1 MDFNEVLTWLI
12 IGGLAGSFAGAIM
25 TRSKDGYGPLSNIV
39 LGLIG
44 AVIGGFVFNALDV
57 DLGLGE
63 LKIRYEQVVS
73 AFVGALILL
82 FAMRI
87 IGRR

>member
-1 MDFNEVLTWLI
+1 MDFNEVLVWLI

-44 AVIGGFVFNALDV
+44 AVIGGFVFDALKV
-57 DLGLGE
+57 DLGLGD
-63 LKIRYEQVVS
+63 ITISYDQIAA